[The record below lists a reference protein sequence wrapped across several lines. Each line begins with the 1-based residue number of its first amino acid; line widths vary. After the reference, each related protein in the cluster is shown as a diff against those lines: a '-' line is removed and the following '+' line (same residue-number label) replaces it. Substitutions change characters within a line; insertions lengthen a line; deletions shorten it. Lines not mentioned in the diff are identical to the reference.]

1 MDIYEPAE
9 DSFLLQNAV
18 KKYAHSNVLDMG
30 TGSGIQAL
38 TAVEQGCSVSA
49 VDINPQVVQHLRAQA
64 RQQKKSKRSITV
76 FQSDLFS
83 RVKGMF
89 DTIIFNPPY
98 LPQDEGIDDVSLY
111 GGEKGWEIS
120 ARFFSQVSSFLNP
133 QGVILFLFS
142 SLTNKPQIEKII
154 RQHLFQWEEVGRQ
167 KIAFEEL
174 YVYKIQKSTVLQELE
189 RNDVADIT
197 YTTHGCHGDIYR
209 GIFNKGRKKTSV
221 AIKIIRSSSGV
232 KHALDSEVHWLKR
245 VNEVGIGPQLL
256 FSSREYVVM
265 EFVNGPLIIPW
276 LETATSFQIIRVLR
290 ALLKQ
295 CFVLDQLGI
304 TKEEMHHPLKHV
316 FIQGGKLVLIDFER
330 CSGSAK
336 PKNVTQCVEFYSRIA
351 PFLERRRVQLNV
363 PLLRQFAGEYK
374 HDKTEKTFKKILAA
388 I

>member
-1 MDIYEPAE
+1 M
-9 DSFLLQNAV
+9 
-18 KKYAHSNVLDMG
+18 
-30 TGSGIQAL
+30 
-38 TAVEQGCSVSA
+38 
-49 VDINPQVVQHLRAQA
+49 
-64 RQQKKSKRSITV
+64 
-76 FQSDLFS
+76 
-83 RVKGMF
+83 
-89 DTIIFNPPY
+89 
-98 LPQDEGIDDVSLY
+98 
-111 GGEKGWEIS
+111 
-120 ARFFSQVSSFLNP
+120 NP

-265 EFVNGPLIIPW
+265 EFVNGPLIIRW